1 MPHPVLTIAE
11 MRAWEAATW
20 AAGVREGDVI
30 ERAGAA
36 MARHL
41 LPRLRPDTRVL
52 VLAGRGNN
60 GADARH
66 AAAHLPAGLTHVEE
80 VRSPAAVAD
89 IAAWLGAHRDAGVW
103 ILDGLFGIG
112 LNRPLDADWQHLIR
126 VVNQSGHPLLA
137 VDVPSGLNADT
148 GEVMGAAIRASV
160 TVTLGAVKRG
170 LLATAAAPY
179 VGRLELAPDIGL
191 VPNVLPASCRPS
203 PDGAGKMPAAPLS
216 WSLATDF
223 RGFPPPRAD
232 EGHKGMFGH
241 VAIIAGSL
249 GYHGAAVLA
258 ARGALAAR
266 PGLVTVLTDERCYVP
281 VASALQAAMV
291 RPWRPGFVT
300 PERFSTLL
308 IGPGLAAEDLS
319 PDLRREVVRLW
330 QGFPGAVVV
339 DASALPWL
347 PTGAGPRDSLRV
359 LTPHPGEAGRLLR
372 RTNAEVQADRPA
384 ALRELSRTFGGCWVV
399 LKGRHTLVGRAEG
412 DVFVNATGNPGLAQ
426 GGTGDVLA
434 GFITGL
440 LAQPAAAADPA
451 LALRFA
457 VWQHGAAADRLQ
469 DAGRAWTSETLPEEL
484 RTARARD

>member
-20 AAGVREGDVI
+20 AAGVRESDVI

-36 MARHL
+36 VAARL
-41 LPRLRPDTRVL
+41 RPRLQPDTRVL

-66 AAAHLPAGLTHVEE
+66 AAAHLPPDRTRVEE
-80 VRSPAAVAD
+80 VHSPAAVAD
-89 IAAWLGAHRDAGVW
+89 IAAWLDAHRDAGVW

-126 VVNQSGHPLLA
+126 VVNQSGHPILA

-148 GEVMGAAIRASV
+148 GEVMGAAIRARV
-160 TVTLGAVKRG
+160 TVTLGAVKHG

-191 VPNVLPASCRPS
+191 VANVLP
-203 PDGAGKMPAAPLS
+203 APLS

-223 RGFPPPRAD
+223 RGFPPPRAED
-232 EGHKGMFGH
+232 GHKGMFGH
-241 VAIIAGSL
+241 VAILAGSL
-249 GYHGAAVLA
+249 GYHGAAVLT

-281 VASALQAAMV
+281 VASALAAAMV
-291 RPWRPGFVT
+291 RPWRPGFIT
-300 PERFSTLL
+300 PERFGAVLV
-308 IGPGLAAEDLS
+308 GPGLAAEDLS
-319 PDLRREVVRLW
+319 PDLRREAVRLW
-330 QGFPGAVVV
+330 QGFPGPVVV

-347 PTGAGPRDSLRV
+347 PTGAGPRDALRV

-384 ALRELSRTFGGCWVV
+384 ALRELSRAFGGGWVV

-412 DVFVNATGNPGLAQ
+412 GVSVNATGNPGLAQ

-434 GFITGL
+434 GFIAGL
-440 LAQPAAAADPA
+440 LAQPAPAADPA
-451 LALRFA
+451 LALRYA
-457 VWQHGAAADRLQ
+457 VWQHGATADRLEA
-469 DAGRAWTSETLPEEL
+469 AGGTWTAIEL
-484 RTARARD
+484 AAALGGRVGHGERSSGAGTA

>member
-1 MPHPVLTIAE
+1 MPRPVLTIAE

-20 AAGVREGDVI
+20 AAGVRENDVI

-36 MARHL
+36 VAARL
-41 LPRLRPDTRVL
+41 RPRLRPDSHVL

-66 AAAHLPAGLTHVEE
+66 AAAHLPADLTRVE
-80 VRSPAAVAD
+80 VVHSPAAVAD
-89 IAAWLGAHRDAGVW
+89 VAAWLDAHRDAEVW

-126 VVNQSGHPLLA
+126 VVNQSGRPVLA
-137 VDVPSGLNADT
+137 VEVPSGLNADT
-148 GEVMGAAIRASV
+148 GEVMGAAIRARA

-179 VGRLELAPDIGL
+179 VGRLELATDIGL
-191 VPNVLPASCRPS
+191 VANVLPA
-203 PDGAGKMPAAPLS
+203 APLT
-216 WSLATDF
+216 WALAADF
-223 RGFPPPRAD
+223 RGFPPPRAED
-232 EGHKGMFGH
+232 GHKGMFGH
-241 VAIIAGSL
+241 VAILAGSL

-258 ARGALAAR
+258 ARGALAER

-281 VASALQAAMV
+281 VASALAAAMV

-308 IGPGLAAEDLS
+308 IGPGLAADDLS

-330 QGFPGAVVV
+330 QGFPGPVVV
-339 DASALPWL
+339 DASALAWL
-347 PTGAGPRDSLRV
+347 PPGTVPRDALRV

-372 RTNAEVQADRPA
+372 RTNADVQADRPA
-384 ALRELSRTFGGCWVV
+384 ALRELSRAFGGCWVV
-399 LKGRHTLVGRAEG
+399 LKGRHTLVGRAAG
-412 DVFVNATGNPGLAQ
+412 DVSVNATGNPCLAQ

-434 GFITGL
+434 GFIAGL
-440 LAQPAAAADPA
+440 LAQPVLAADPA
-451 LALRFA
+451 LALRLA
-457 VWQHGAAADRLQ
+457 VWEHGATADRLEA
-469 DAGRAWTSETLPEEL
+469 AGSAWTAVEL
-484 RTARARD
+484 AAALRRG